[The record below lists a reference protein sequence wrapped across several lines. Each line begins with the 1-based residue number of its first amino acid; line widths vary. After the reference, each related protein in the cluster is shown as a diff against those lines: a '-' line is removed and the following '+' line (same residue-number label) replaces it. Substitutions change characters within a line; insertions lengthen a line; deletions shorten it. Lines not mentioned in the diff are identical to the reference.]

1 MFKLNEWSL
10 SIVSRVHN
18 HPMEAKLEGHI
29 FAYSLNRIENELVA
43 DVIRNMMEPRNIL
56 KTLKEKR
63 KDNVTVIKQVYKSHQ
78 RYKKEISKS

>member
-18 HPMEAKLEGHI
+18 HPMETKLEGHI
-29 FAYSLNRIENELVA
+29 LIGSLNQIENELV
-43 DVIRNMMEPRNIL
+43 DDMIRNMMEPRNIL

-63 KDNVTVIKQVYKSHQ
+63 KDNVMVIKQVYKSHQ
-78 RYKKEISKS
+78 RYKKKNQ